1 VSLASTRNRESE
13 KSVLDSGRNPMQHRL
28 DLQNAAIDFLR
39 RLARL
44 DPHRAGGGIAAQ
56 NARGSERS
64 LAGTV
69 RRLCHRDP
77 AHGPGSGIVNQ
88 ALTRVA
94 DYLGARSAKVIPVL
108 HAGSRFEIGWNMQRL
123 RLKADGRIVELRD
136 GREFPLAPA
145 TAVAEPVATSA
156 VPVAPSVAAQ
166 EAVPAPAVRD
176 LRRRA
181 RLTQL
186 EFASRLG
193 VPVETIR
200 NWEQG
205 KRMPRGPARALLA
218 VIAHAPETVF
228 SALAKA

>member
-1 VSLASTRNRESE
+1 
-13 KSVLDSGRNPMQHRL
+13 
-28 DLQNAAIDFLR
+28 
-39 RLARL
+39 
-44 DPHRAGGGIAAQ
+44 
-56 NARGSERS
+56 
-64 LAGTV
+64 
-69 RRLCHRDP
+69 
-77 AHGPGSGIVNQ
+77 
-88 ALTRVA
+88 
-94 DYLGARSAKVIPVL
+94 
-108 HAGSRFEIGWNMQRL
+108 MQRL

-145 TAVAEPVATSA
+145 TGTPAPATDTIAPATAMAAPADTVAS
-156 VPVAPSVAAQ
+156 
-166 EAVPAPAVRD
+166 PAVRD

-186 EFASRLG
+186 EFAARLG

-228 SALAKA
+228 AALAPDPSPV

>member
-1 VSLASTRNRESE
+1 
-13 KSVLDSGRNPMQHRL
+13 
-28 DLQNAAIDFLR
+28 
-39 RLARL
+39 
-44 DPHRAGGGIAAQ
+44 
-56 NARGSERS
+56 
-64 LAGTV
+64 
-69 RRLCHRDP
+69 
-77 AHGPGSGIVNQ
+77 
-88 ALTRVA
+88 
-94 DYLGARSAKVIPVL
+94 
-108 HAGSRFEIGWNMQRL
+108 MQRL

-136 GREFPLAPA
+136 GQEFPLAPA
-145 TAVAEPVATSA
+145 AIEETAEETAQVLAAVAIA
-156 VPVAPSVAAQ
+156 APAETVST
-166 EAVPAPAVRD
+166 PAVRD

-228 SALAKA
+228 AALSPGISPI